1 MSTFTIPQIYGLAR
15 GVGLDPTS
23 AVVAT
28 CIALAESGGRTDAIG
43 DVALEDAKWGPS
55 VGLWQIRSLR
65 AQKGTGGVRDEVAL
79 LNPAKNADSMKS
91 ISGGGTSFDA
101 WSTYKNGAAAKQAA
115 TVLQQVTPVEKAV
128 DSQSVLDRL
137 GGAVGQAVGA
147 AAAALSP
154 FAGWQTDAASIGLKL
169 LATGAALALFVVG
182 AKRVVDHDPPKENA
196 S

>member
-28 CIALAESGGRTDAIG
+28 CVALAESKGVTDAIG

-79 LNPAKNADSMKS
+79 LNPAKNAESMKS
-91 ISGGGTSFDA
+91 ISNGGASFDA
-101 WSTYKNGAAAKQAA
+101 WTTYKNGAAAKQAQ
-115 TVLQQVTPVEKAV
+115 TVLQQVAPVEKAV
-128 DSQSVLDRL
+128 SSQSVMSRFGD
-137 GGAVGQAVGA
+137 AVGQAVDA
-147 AAAALSP
+147 AASALNP
-154 FAGWQTDAASIGLKL
+154 FAGWQDSAASIGLKL
-169 LATGAALALFVVG
+169 LATGCALALFVVG
-182 AKRVVDHDPPKENA
+182 AKRAVDHDSKENA
-196 S
+196 